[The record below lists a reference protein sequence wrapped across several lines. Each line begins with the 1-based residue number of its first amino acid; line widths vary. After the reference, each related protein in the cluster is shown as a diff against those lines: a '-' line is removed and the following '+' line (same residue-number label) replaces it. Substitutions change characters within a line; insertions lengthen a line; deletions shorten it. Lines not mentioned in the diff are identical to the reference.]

1 MVETSIEYLDKQK
14 IKPGDLCLYRE
25 TPVIVLEKFDR
36 SILTYNS
43 KGEIIEEPH
52 YSWLC
57 LFCNTGIDTLT
68 ESSLRKLQ

>member
-36 SILTYNS
+36 SILAYNS

-57 LFCNTGIDTLT
+57 LFYDGKDTIS
-68 ESSLRKLQ
+68 ESSLKKL